1 MTALFIGDGS
11 WAVGPGRRSGSLE
24 TAFGRPATLATLA
37 TPAAAWL
44 PGGNQL
50 PTAMSFSCDVLL
62 QLGPDSVGEE
72 RGGIRRTVEGED
84 STRKRGRRKR
94 VHGG

>member
-1 MTALFIGDGS
+1 MTAVFVGDGS

-24 TAFGRPATLATLA
+24 TAFGR
-37 TPAAAWL
+37 L
-44 PGGNQL
+44 PGGDQL
-50 PTAMSFSCDVLL
+50 PTATSFSCDVLL

-84 STRKRGRRKR
+84 RTRKRGRRKR